1 MWLLLYIAGVELC
14 VFSFDIDSVCCVVF
28 IVTSQTSMSVYVMC
42 LRITAVHTF
51 THLLPVL
58 SWRFHLPLVSSH
70 HLFIFFFTR
79 SLIAG
84 CVYYV
89 CLQMCHMSSSRHAYY
104 FTRYRDF
111 NDGLC
116 DTAKADNNG
125 VGRCDREG
133 DVRR

>member
-51 THLLPVL
+51 THLSVL

-70 HLFIFFFTR
+70 HLFIFFYPVLNCR
-79 SLIAG
+79 L
-84 CVYYV
+84 
-89 CLQMCHMSSSRHAYY
+89 CLLCLPSNVSHVIVSSRLLFYPI
-104 FTRYRDF
+104 
-111 NDGLC
+111 
-116 DTAKADNNG
+116 
-125 VGRCDREG
+125 
-133 DVRR
+133 